1 MDSITSVQ
9 NDKIKEAAKLVNSA
23 AYRKKKGLFIL
34 EGLRLCADVHRSG
47 LRAETLFVTEKAFD
61 KYREELTPLLEV
73 SEKSY
78 IITEAVSEK
87 ISDTK
92 NSQGIFLL
100 MHTLPVPEEEVFPE
114 KGKILLL
121 ENVQDPGNLG
131 AISRTAEAL
140 GITELIV
147 SGGCD
152 IYNPKALRASM
163 GALLRLSVR
172 ETGCIEDTIKKA
184 ENSGYRT
191 YASTP
196 SEDAVKIT
204 DADFTGN
211 VLCVIGNEARG
222 ITAETLHLCNNSIT
236 IPMTGRAESLNAG
249 AAASILMWE
258 MVKADEKNKL
268 LDLAQKGSG
277 TECGCK
283 KDS

>member
-9 NDKIKEAAKLVNSA
+9 NQKIKEAAKLVSSA
-23 AYRKKKGLFIL
+23 SYRRKKGLFVL
-34 EGLRLCADVHRSG
+34 EGLRLCTDVLRSG
-47 LRAETLFVTEKAFD
+47 LRADSLFVTERTLEKN
-61 KYREELTPLLEV
+61 KKEIKPLLEI
-73 SEKSY
+73 SENSY
-78 IITEAVSEK
+78 LINEAVADR

-92 NSQGIFLL
+92 NPQGIFLV
-100 MHTLPVPEEEVFPE
+100 MNALPILEEESFSE
-114 KGKILLL
+114 NGKVLLL
-121 ENVQDPGNLG
+121 EDVQDPGNLG

-172 ETGCIEDTIKKA
+172 ETGCIKDTIKKA
-184 ENSGYRT
+184 ETSGYRT

-204 DADFTGN
+204 DVDFTGN
-211 VLCVIGNEARG
+211 VLCVIGNEAKG
-222 ITAETLHLCNNSIT
+222 VTAETLHLCNESIT

-258 MVKADEKNKL
+258 MVKANEKDKL
-268 LDLAQKGSG
+268 LDLAQKSIGSKR
-277 TECGCK
+277 EY
-283 KDS
+283 

>member
-9 NDKIKEAAKLVNSA
+9 NLKIKEAAKLMTSA
-23 AYRKKKGLFIL
+23 AYRRKNGLFVL
-34 EGLRLCADVHRSG
+34 EGLRLCTDVLRSG
-47 LRAETLFVTEKAFD
+47 LRAETLFVTEKALN
-61 KYREELTPLLEV
+61 KNKEELKPLLEI
-73 SEKSY
+73 SENSFL
-78 IITEAVSEK
+78 INEAVANK

-92 NSQGIFLL
+92 NPQGVFLV
-100 MHTLPVPEEEVFPE
+100 MHTLPFSETESFPE
-114 KGKILLL
+114 NGKVLLL

-140 GITELIV
+140 GVTELIV

-172 ETGCIEDTIKKA
+172 ETRCIEDTIKKA
-184 ENSGYRT
+184 ETSGYRT
-191 YASTP
+191 FASTP

-204 DADFTGN
+204 DVDFTGN
-211 VLCVIGNEARG
+211 VLCVIGNEAKG
-222 ITAETLHLCNNSIT
+222 VTAETLHLCNKSIT

-258 MVKADEKNKL
+258 MVKADEENKL

-277 TECGCK
+277 TER
-283 KDS
+283 